1 MADQESL
8 RRLTGIAE
16 RLINDISSYRDEIIL
31 LKQQIQDLKDKGT
44 DEHDVRKREECL
56 EETNLVLPNCRQQL
70 LDSLL
75 QLSTAIEAKQAEG
88 GELEKNEFYQ
98 HALKVQD
105 NGYEIIES
113 FDSIQD

>member
-44 DEHDVRKREECL
+44 DEHDVRKRVFFYPCFIM
-56 EETNLVLPNCRQQL
+56 
-70 LDSLL
+70 
-75 QLSTAIEAKQAEG
+75 LSYNNHQIKY
-88 GELEKNEFYQ
+88 FYIT
-98 HALKVQD
+98 
-105 NGYEIIES
+105 GRMP
-113 FDSIQD
+113 